1 MIYTYQ
7 DSTKLPF
14 QRDFVQDLRD
24 FIEAAKK
31 VLPLENSAIE
41 MNDEEKSE
49 IVLLEKRLDDL
60 DKFETDVKRYVENLS
75 KDADSKEIL
84 ECRNMTIDACVA
96 SAFKS
101 RETLNLELGR
111 SQKVSTREVGRV
123 EDQILSFLSPIF
135 EEGMY
140 GAEKT
145 YKALMDVDGNVLRGT
160 LTASMD
166 GMNYESDLVFAND
179 VLTVREAFRELSL
192 PAWVKGGLLQKE
204 NKIKFVD
211 VSDFVITS
219 ISYNPSIN
227 LALEFSFD
235 NKKSGRQFRIACDE
249 NKCYV
254 YDGDQSITDDD
265 ALSSSMNMGDIS
277 EFANEVKTYVQEY
290 IKSQKLTR
298 VLIDGKD
305 AIRNNEVFDCL
316 KIIAEQYG
324 EIVKECLE
332 RGYVKSEITVKIEQA
347 DGTRTE
353 KYITKDDVFIQLSEI
368 GSEGLELAGI
378 LGVEE

>member
-1 MIYTYQ
+1 MKYTYQ
-7 DSTKLPF
+7 DSTELPY
-14 QRDFVQDLRD
+14 QRDFVQDLRV

-41 MNDEEKSE
+41 MNDEEKSDL
-49 IVLLEKRLDDL
+49 VSLEKRLNDL
-60 DKFETDVKRYVENLS
+60 DKFETDLKKYIENLT
-75 KDADSKEIL
+75 KDADVKEIL
-84 ECRNMTIDACVA
+84 EWRNTVIDACVVSA
-96 SAFKS
+96 SKS
-101 RETLNLELGR
+101 RESLNLDLER
-111 SQKVSTREVGRV
+111 SQKVSTREVSRV
-123 EDQILSFLSPIF
+123 EDQILSLLSPVF
-135 EEGMY
+135 AGGMY
-140 GAEKT
+140 GAEKK
-145 YKALMDVDGNVLRGT
+145 YKASVDGDVLCGT
-160 LTASMD
+160 LAASMD
-166 GMNYESDLVFAND
+166 GMNYESDLAFAND
-179 VLTVREAFRELSL
+179 SITVREVFGELSL
-192 PAWVKGGLLQKE
+192 PTWTKSGLLQKE
-204 NKIKFVD
+204 NKIKPVD
-211 VSDFVITS
+211 VSDFVIRS
-219 ISYNPSIN
+219 ISYDPSIN

-235 NKKSGRQFRIACDE
+235 NKKSGRQFRINCDE

-254 YDGDQSITDDD
+254 YDGDQSITNDD
-265 ALSSSMNMGDIS
+265 ALLGSMNTNDVF
-277 EFANEVKTYVQEY
+277 EFANDVKTYVQEY
-290 IKSQKLTR
+290 IKSQTLKR

-353 KYITKDDVFIQLSEI
+353 KYITKDDVFNQLSEI

>member
-1 MIYTYQ
+1 MKYTYQ
-7 DSTKLPF
+7 DSTELPY
-14 QRDFVQDLRD
+14 QRDFVQDLKG

-49 IVLLEKRLDDL
+49 IVSLEKRLDDL
-60 DKFETDVKRYVENLS
+60 DKFETDVKRYIENLS
-75 KDADSKEIL
+75 KDADAKEIL
-84 ECRNMTIDACVA
+84 ECRNTVIDACVA
-96 SAFKS
+96 STSKS
-101 RETLNLELGR
+101 RESLNLELER

-123 EDQILSFLSPIF
+123 ENQILSFLSPIF
-135 EEGMY
+135 EGGMY
-140 GAEKT
+140 GAEKK
-145 YKALMDVDGNVLRGT
+145 YKASMDGDVLRGT

-166 GMNYESDLVFAND
+166 GMDYESDLVFAND
-179 VLTVREAFRELSL
+179 IMTVREVFRQLSL
-192 PAWVKGGLLQKE
+192 PTWTKGGLLQKE
-204 NKIKFVD
+204 NKIKSVD
-211 VSDFVITS
+211 VSDFIIRS
-219 ISYNPSIN
+219 ISYDPSIN

-235 NKKSGRQFRIACDE
+235 NKKSVRQFRIACDE

-265 ALSSSMNMGDIS
+265 ALSSSMNMDDIS

-290 IKSQKLTR
+290 IKSQTLTR
-298 VLIDGKD
+298 ILIDGKD

-324 EIVKECLE
+324 EMVKECFE

-353 KYITKDDVFIQLSEI
+353 KYITKDDVFTQLSEI